1 MNTRSIVKVGISSF
15 VFSAAM
21 LLSPAGVDAQQ
32 TTGGQP
38 ANVPA
43 QGRQIE
49 DAVERN
55 VKRFGVGVEGGVG
68 IDPELVDVGA
78 HATFAPVFS
87 RNFEVRPGVEFG
99 LGEVTTLFN
108 INIDGLYMLPGAS
121 RQTRWMAYVG
131 GGPAF
136 GLSHRGFSTDE
147 EDHVDVGT
155 GDTPSRFD
163 FGDTD
168 FNGGINFIG
177 GARSQSGVFF
187 EIRATA
193 YGASKVRL
201 VAGFNF

>member
-1 MNTRSIVKVGISSF
+1 MSTRSILKVGISSF
-15 VFSAAM
+15 VFSAAIF
-21 LLSPAGVDAQQ
+21 LLPRVGYAQQ

-43 QGRQIE
+43 QARQAE
-49 DAVERN
+49 DAIERT
-55 VKRFGVGVEGGVG
+55 VRRFGVGVEGGVG
-68 IDPELVDVGA
+68 IDPELVDFGA

-87 RNFEVRPGVEFG
+87 RNLEIRPSVEFG

-108 INIDGLYMLPGAS
+108 INIDGLYMLPGAT

-131 GGPAF
+131 AGPAF

-147 EDHVDVGT
+147 DDHVDVNGVET
-155 GDTPSRFD
+155 RNRFD

-193 YGASKVRL
+193 YGVSNVRL
-201 VAGFNF
+201 IAGFNF